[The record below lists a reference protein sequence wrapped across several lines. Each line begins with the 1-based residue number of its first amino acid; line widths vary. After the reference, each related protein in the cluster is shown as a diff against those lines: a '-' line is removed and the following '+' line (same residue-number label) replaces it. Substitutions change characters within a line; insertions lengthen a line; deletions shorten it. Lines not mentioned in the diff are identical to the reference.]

1 MYIQSKTFLKDNVTI
16 VEPKKTLF
24 LTLIVFL
31 GFFMKILGQEN
42 YKNEQG
48 KLERVKAAYND
59 TYSKMDK
66 IFSLKGIELTKCD
79 IFLRAFKQ
87 EKKLEVFAKNKT
99 DDSFVKVVTYDFCV
113 LSGELGPKRKQ
124 GDNQVPEGV
133 YYIDRFNPWSNFY
146 LSLGLNYPNDYD
158 KAVATKGN
166 PGGDIFIHGNCVSI
180 GCIPITD
187 EWIKELYVVCL
198 EAQSGGQSKIP
209 IHIFP
214 FKMNSFLS
222 TMIFSSELNS
232 YQKHI
237 SFWKMLVPIYEY
249 FEKNQ
254 KLPIVKISKTGY
266 FIDN

>member
-59 TYSKMDK
+59 AYSKMDK
-66 IFSLKGIELTKCD
+66 IFSLKGIQLTKCD
-79 IFLRAFKQ
+79 IFIRAFKQ

-146 LSLGLNYPNDYD
+146 LSLGVNYPNDYD

-187 EWIKELYVVCL
+187 ELIKELYVVCL
-198 EAQSGGQSKIP
+198 EAQSSGQSKIP
-209 IHIFP
+209 VHIFP
-214 FKMNSFLS
+214 FRMHSFLS
-222 TMIFSSELNS
+222 TMIFSSELKS
-232 YQKHI
+232 YEKHI
-237 SFWKMLVPIYEY
+237 SFWKMLVPIYEH
-249 FEKNQ
+249 FENNH
-254 KLPIVKISKTGY
+254 KLPVVKISKTGY

>member
-31 GFFMKILGQEN
+31 GFFMEILGQVT
-42 YKNEQG
+42 YKKEQE
-48 KLERVKAAYND
+48 KMERVKVAYNE
-59 TYSKMDK
+59 TFVKMDQL
-66 IFSLKGIELTKCD
+66 FSSKGVQITKCD
-79 IFLRAFKQ
+79 IFIRAFKQ
-87 EKKLEVFAKNKT
+87 ERKVEIYAKNKN
-99 DDSFVKVVTYDFCV
+99 DESFVKVVSYDFCM

-146 LSLGLNYPNDYD
+146 LSLGINYPNIYD
-158 KAVATKGN
+158 NAVNTKGN
-166 PGGDIFIHGNCVSI
+166 PGGDIFIHGNCVSV

-187 EWIKELYVVCL
+187 EFIKELYVICL
-198 EAQSGGQSKIP
+198 EAQNSGQSKIP
-209 IHIFP
+209 VHIFP
-214 FKMNSFLS
+214 FRMNSFLNS
-222 TMIFSSELNS
+222 MIFSSELKS
-232 YQKHI
+232 YEKHI

-249 FEKNQ
+249 FENNH
-254 KLPIVKISKTGY
+254 KLPIVKISKTAY